1 MTEGPFLLLLLG
13 EVIMTELLS
22 IEDKIELAETAS
34 NVAVEQLEEFCIER
48 GLPLQDV
55 TSWSTAWETGG
66 KLAVQAMVV
75 QWSPARKVQR
85 EWHEDIKNAVKAFRP
100 RRMRVTVED
109 NRYTVDEVKPLTAK
123 NIVYTPLFQLR
134 AVEDGSQLHWF
145 LYWRR
150 ADGTFWPFAGGHQFE
165 DVKSAVAEVIADT
178 HYCFKLHPL
187 H

>member
-1 MTEGPFLLLLLG
+1 MSD
-13 EVIMTELLS
+13 VLS
-22 IEDKIELAETAS
+22 IEEKIELAESAS
-34 NVAVEQLEEFCIER
+34 NIAVEGLEDFCSER

-66 KLAVQAMVV
+66 KLAVQAMVLL
-75 QWSPARKVQR
+75 WEPNRRTQR
-85 EWHEDIKNAVKAFRP
+85 AWHEDIKNAVKAFRP
-100 RRMRVTVED
+100 RRMRVTVEG

-134 AVEDGSQLHWF
+134 AVEEGATIHWF

-150 ADGTFWPFAGGHQFE
+150 ADGTWWPFAGGHQFAE
-165 DVKSAVAEVIADT
+165 VTDAIAEVIEDS